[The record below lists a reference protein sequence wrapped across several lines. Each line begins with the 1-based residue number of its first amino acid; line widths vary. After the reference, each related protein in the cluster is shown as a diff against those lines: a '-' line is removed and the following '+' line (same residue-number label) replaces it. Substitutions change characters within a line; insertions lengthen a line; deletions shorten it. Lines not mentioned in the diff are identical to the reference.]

1 MNATELFKGVAVIID
16 DEINNPK
23 ANINNLI
30 QQIKN
35 KNIPYVTYT
44 SIPTYETITHFQNL
58 SFLLFDWRLDPVD
71 LTKDEIQDGVTIPAA
86 FGDAQ
91 IKENIKFLE
100 DLKESCFCPVFVFS
114 NENPNAIEDR
124 LEEAGLYTKDR
135 PNHIFVK
142 SKGDLHGRVRLFREI
157 EKWIRKNPAIYV
169 LKEWDNG
176 YQKSKNQLYMDFQE
190 ISSVWPRIMW
200 ENFTK
205 DGINESHELGELI
218 QRNLRTRM
226 IPYEFSEEGLGKR
239 RKKLTKEEL
248 RRVLE
253 GERFLINDRLQ
264 NDNIMPGDIFYKSQK
279 YYINI
284 RPACDCIPDRRQEAE
299 VDADDVSLYLL
310 KGTKLTENQV
320 KNSFNKEYGL
330 FNEIDSQSIV
340 FAIHNGKT
348 IDFRFR
354 DLEIKEWKIFKD
366 FRIGRLLPPYIDR
379 IQERYALYLQRHGIP
394 RTPKGAI

>member
-239 RKKLTKEEL
+239 RKKLT
-248 RRVLE
+248 
-253 GERFLINDRLQ
+253 
-264 NDNIMPGDIFYKSQK
+264 
-279 YYINI
+279 
-284 RPACDCIPDRRQEAE
+284 
-299 VDADDVSLYLL
+299 
-310 KGTKLTENQV
+310 
-320 KNSFNKEYGL
+320 
-330 FNEIDSQSIV
+330 
-340 FAIHNGKT
+340 
-348 IDFRFR
+348 
-354 DLEIKEWKIFKD
+354 
-366 FRIGRLLPPYIDR
+366 
-379 IQERYALYLQRHGIP
+379 
-394 RTPKGAI
+394 